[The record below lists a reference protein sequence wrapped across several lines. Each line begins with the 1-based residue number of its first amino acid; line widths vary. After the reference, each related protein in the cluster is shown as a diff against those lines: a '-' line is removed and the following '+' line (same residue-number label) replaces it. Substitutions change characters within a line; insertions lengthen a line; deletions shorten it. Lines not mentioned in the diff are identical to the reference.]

1 MKALQDFLS
10 DNCIPT
16 VEFKL
21 VSLIPFLLTLYVAV
35 ALLTFFR
42 ECVEECCSNIKMLFK
57 RFLRFVNESFQHQ
70 TFNSRVCHRGTRD
83 VISSDLPFMEW
94 HVRLTFTRQENTSIQ
109 SDKDIHG
116 TIGNRAWSSL
126 NGRSHRAF
134 DELKNRHVLGHFIK
148 CDKIRQGKPLLHVEQ
163 QF

>member
-57 RFLRFVNESFQHQ
+57 RFLRFVNESF
-70 TFNSRVCHRGTRD
+70 
-83 VISSDLPFMEW
+83 
-94 HVRLTFTRQENTSIQ
+94 
-109 SDKDIHG
+109 
-116 TIGNRAWSSL
+116 
-126 NGRSHRAF
+126 
-134 DELKNRHVLGHFIK
+134 
-148 CDKIRQGKPLLHVEQ
+148 
-163 QF
+163 